1 MKFSGVGCQ
10 VLAPPLATEAASLI
24 EVELHD
30 SGIEFHEVS
39 YKNLAPLMP
48 DTRHLQFL
56 TTCCQIKPDK
66 GLRYQKEEYEA

>member
-30 SGIEFHEVS
+30 SGIEFPEVS
-39 YKNLAPLMP
+39 YKRRRWPEKQP
-48 DTRHLQFL
+48 V
-56 TTCCQIKPDK
+56 
-66 GLRYQKEEYEA
+66 